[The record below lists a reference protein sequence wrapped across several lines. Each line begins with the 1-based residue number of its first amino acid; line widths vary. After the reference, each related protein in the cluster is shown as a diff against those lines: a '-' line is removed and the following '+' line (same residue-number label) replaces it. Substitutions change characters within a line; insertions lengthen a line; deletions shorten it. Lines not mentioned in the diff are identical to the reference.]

1 MSIVSPVAVRLQI
14 LGEWRQVDRNAWDPK
29 YLRGVIFYTFG
40 VYWVLEFL
48 SFSNKYI
55 TSQIIC
61 KNYFMLR
68 AANQQGQELSHGVKN
83 PLWYALY
90 SLGRFHLGS
99 ASFAALLS
107 TPCRFT
113 KLLINVFVPDRPNLQ
128 NSPNQQYR
136 MAYWLFWPL
145 IQLDIKVLRLFKDS
159 VWVMLPLKGYKYL
172 DAARRAEGLLNRS
185 RGKIPNLTKF
195 TARIVSFFQISVGLS
210 TMFWAFYLFREPRR
224 GHYHEVKELHSRES
238 VAMSGVMAKPQHS
251 VLLALPFLFAL
262 GIYVGEG
269 MLHLVGMA
277 SQTLTVCYCIDVEMA
292 GGTETDA
299 LYLPG
304 SLKEVYK
311 DLGGGESERE
321 LAELIEQNQGN

>member
-1 MSIVSPVAVRLQI
+1 M
-14 LGEWRQVDRNAWDPK
+14 G
-29 YLRGVIFYTFG
+29 
-40 VYWVLEFL
+40 
-48 SFSNKYI
+48 
-55 TSQIIC
+55 
-61 KNYFMLR
+61 
-68 AANQQGQELSHGVKN
+68 QGQELSHGVRN

-99 ASFAALLS
+99 AAFAALLS

-113 KLLINVFVPDRPNLQ
+113 KLLISIFVPDRPNLQ

-136 MAYWLFWPL
+136 MAYYLFFPL
-145 IQLDIKVLRLFKDS
+145 IMLDVHVLRFFKDS

-172 DAARRAEGLLNRS
+172 DSAKRAEGLLNRS

-195 TARIVSFFQISVGLS
+195 TARLLTFFQLSIGLS
-210 TMFWAFYLFREPRR
+210 TMFWAFYLFREPRH
-224 GHYHEVKELHSRES
+224 GHYHVVKELR
-238 VAMSGVMAKPQHS
+238 SGAAVSGLMADPQHS
-251 VLLALPFLFAL
+251 SILALPVMFAF
-262 GIYVGEG
+262 GVYVGEG

-299 LYLPG
+299 LYLPP

-321 LAELIEQNQGN
+321 LAELIEQSAQGN